1 MSVTAAALRRRGY
14 DAHTRCGGAELIGVE
29 VRAVHVIGWR
39 YPDGHW
45 TFADQP
51 ARISADVDGDTGGLR
66 WSFLHH
72 RGEVGAPSFGS
83 VDAIAEWITGELPA
97 PEHVTCRLE
106 RHPDFIDAESGPI
119 PLDWF
124 DAWEAEK

>member
-1 MSVTAAALRRRGY
+1 MSVTALSADPGARDWFRRSADNLAAALRRRGY

-45 TFADQP
+45 TFVDQP

-66 WSFLHH
+66 WSFLDH
-72 RGEVGAPSFGS
+72 RGEVSAPSFGS
-83 VDAIAEWITGELPA
+83 VDAIAEWITG
-97 PEHVTCRLE
+97 
-106 RHPDFIDAESGPI
+106 
-119 PLDWF
+119 
-124 DAWEAEK
+124 